1 MGMWD
6 ALLGGG
12 GRNKGTGAY
21 SGTDETFRGMFGRD
35 QTKAPPGGKGPKQ
48 FADTSA
54 PVEYQGRT
62 MFPIMENDKGGPRA
76 TGYYIPAEEV
86 NDLQAGKVAPGEN
99 RADRLV
105 YIPPNER
112 SGLKKPQNPE
122 DDQAGDR
129 AGGPLASLAY

>member
-12 GRNKGTGAY
+12 GRDKGTGAY
-21 SGTDETFRGMFGRD
+21 TGTDETFRGMFGRD
-35 QTKAPPGGKGPKQ
+35 QPKPSVGKGHKQ

-112 SGLKKPQNPE
+112 SELKKPKE
-122 DDQAGDR
+122 DQAGDR